1 MSADIAATREQI
13 SRREAEIFASQRDVQ
28 QKSDSSFA
36 LRKDIDNLTYELQQL
51 KEERAKDQEEIDRL
65 RDLNSFKE
73 RENSEQDSRLK
84 SVDYDLYKAQE
95 RATELSKVADS
106 KDFELRRTTEAYEAA
121 HSDLIRARDEQA
133 RL

>member
-36 LRKDIDNLTYELQQL
+36 LRKDIDNLNFELQKL

-73 RENSEQDSRLK
+73 RENSE
-84 SVDYDLYKAQE
+84 
-95 RATELSKVADS
+95 
-106 KDFELRRTTEAYEAA
+106 
-121 HSDLIRARDEQA
+121 
-133 RL
+133 